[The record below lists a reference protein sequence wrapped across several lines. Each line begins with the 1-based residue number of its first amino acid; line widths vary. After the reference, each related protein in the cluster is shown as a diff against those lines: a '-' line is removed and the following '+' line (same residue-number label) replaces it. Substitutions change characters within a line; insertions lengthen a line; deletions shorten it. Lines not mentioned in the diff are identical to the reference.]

1 MSDTPL
7 FDESPLP
14 DVPEGLSTPDC
25 DCGAKLADLTRAVEL
40 LSEHSQEQTEKISA
54 LITAVNSVGTMVQS
68 IMDNA
73 SGFLGQFKN
82 MNPMDIIKG
91 ALSGKR

>member
-1 MSDTPL
+1 MTETPL
-7 FDESPLP
+7 PGMP
-14 DVPEGLSTPDC
+14 STSDC

-40 LSEHSQEQTEKISA
+40 QSAHISEQTEKIAA

-73 SGFLGQFKN
+73 SGFLEQFKN

-91 ALSGKR
+91 ALGGGKRV